1 MDNSFLDYA
10 IVAILGALVGGGELI
25 SRYRDA
31 PARAVYNWPAFVYI
45 ALNVA
50 ASLAALAIIRIYGWK
65 FGISI
70 GETATRWAQVGVAG
84 TGAMAL
90 FRSSLFTIN
99 GGDRDIGVGP
109 SSFLQIFRDASDRA
123 VDRLRARWRAQKV
136 GELMKGLPYQQA
148 IDGLPQYCLA
158 LTQNVPPQEQVR
170 LTQALELLDKDTTD
184 QAVKVRVLG
193 MMLMNVVGPS
203 ILDAAVGS
211 FRETLM
217 GSSRK
222 KIGEN

>member
-50 ASLAALAIIRIYGWK
+50 ASLVALAIIRIYGWK
-65 FGISI
+65 FGVSG
-70 GETATRWAQVGVAG
+70 GETAIRWAQVGIAG

-90 FRSSLFTIN
+90 FRTSLFTIHA
-99 GGDRDIGVGP
+99 GDKDIGVGP

-123 VDRLRARWRAQKV
+123 VDRLRAKAR
-136 GELMKGLPYQQA
+136 GEQVSQVMTGIAYDKAAEGLA
-148 IDGLPQYCLA
+148 LYCLA
-158 LTQNVPPQEQVR
+158 LMQNVPSEEQVK
-170 LTQALELLDKDTTD
+170 LTQSLELLDKEQIDP
-184 QAVKVRVLG
+184 AIKVRVLG
-193 MMLMNVVGPS
+193 LNLMNVVGPNVL
-203 ILDAAVGS
+203 IAAVDS
-211 FRETLM
+211 LREQMETPD
-217 GSSRK
+217 GGK
-222 KIGEN
+222 T